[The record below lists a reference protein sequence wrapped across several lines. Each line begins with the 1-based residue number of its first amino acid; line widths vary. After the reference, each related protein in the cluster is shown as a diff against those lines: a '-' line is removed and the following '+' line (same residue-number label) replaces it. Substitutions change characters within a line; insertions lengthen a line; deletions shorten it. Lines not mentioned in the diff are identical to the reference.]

1 MTGNSKY
8 AMYYRFENGFAVCL
22 ICPEETTK
30 FKFPKGSSTS
40 GVKKHLLHAHDIN
53 VGAPVVDRS
62 PLTAPLLD
70 CVLHHDLPFAL
81 VECPCFRNFV
91 EACRVS
97 QTPVPCAS
105 TLQDHL
111 AQCYLQERSA
121 LREKLQSCLF
131 LCLQLDHWTS
141 QQGRSYI
148 GVLES
153 HLDRN
158 FQVKYN
164 LLDFDVDSVH

>member
-1 MTGNSKY
+1 MTSKY
-8 AMYYRFENGFAVCL
+8 ALYYRFENGFAVCL

-105 TLQDHL
+105 TLQDYL
-111 AQCYLQERSA
+111 AQSSGAKRSA
-121 LREKLQSCLF
+121 GETAVLSISLSPTGPLDEPTRKVLHWSIGESPRPKLPS
-131 LCLQLDHWTS
+131 
-141 QQGRSYI
+141 
-148 GVLES
+148 
-153 HLDRN
+153 
-158 FQVKYN
+158 
-164 LLDFDVDSVH
+164 